1 MPVELF
7 HLLLPLASPQSRLVQ
22 GLHHFHF
29 IANRIVQSPAS
40 IILTGMDKVPKAG
53 SSTWVENFLLLANET
68 EAAVASMVGELTQV
82 LPTDNMTGPRHEA
95 QKDAYPLSAG
105 EPRPVERHRRLQPY
119 LYGGSVRPSKGCKM
133 S

>member
-82 LPTDNMTGPRHEA
+82 LATDNLAGPGHET
-95 QKDAYPLSAG
+95 QKDENTLSTA
-105 EPRPVERHRRLQPY
+105 EPRPVEWYRRLKSD
-119 LYGGSVRPSKGCKM
+119 LYGGSVRPSLTT
-133 S
+133 